1 MMIRIYKIE
10 AKALAQVKKTLEEQE
25 RVEVTG
31 DEKKIVRNE
40 FIRAGYTLRD
50 AKSMGFTENCS
61 YLYLRNEEDDFFKRN
76 EPKILIEGVKK
87 LDGQEFE
94 KVKHGVEK
102 EAEDAA
108 IGVGAVFGQ
117 F

>member
-10 AKALAQVKKTLEEQE
+10 AKAFAQVKKTLEEQE

-31 DEKKIVRNE
+31 NEKKIVRNE

-50 AKSMGFTENCS
+50 AKSMGFTENSS
-61 YLYLRNEEDDFFKRN
+61 YLYLKNEEEDFFKKN

-94 KVKHGVEK
+94 KIRQGIEK

>member
-1 MMIRIYKIE
+1 MIRIYKIE
-10 AKALAQVKKTLEEQE
+10 AKAFAQVKKTLDEQE
-25 RVEVTG
+25 RVELVNN
-31 DEKKIVRNE
+31 EKKIFKNE

-50 AKSMGFTENCS
+50 AKSMGFSEDCS
-61 YLYLRNEEDDFFKRN
+61 YLYLKNEDDGFFKRN

-87 LDGQEFE
+87 LDGQEFD
-94 KVKHGVEK
+94 KVKQGIEK

>member
-1 MMIRIYKIE
+1 MIRIYKVE

-25 RVEVTG
+25 RVELVNN
-31 DEKKIVRNE
+31 EKKIVRNE

-61 YLYLRNEEDDFFKRN
+61 YLYIRNEDDGFFKRN

-87 LDGQEFE
+87 LDGPEFE
-94 KVKHGVEK
+94 KVKQGVEK